1 MAWFPHLAA
10 SLRRCELFRG
20 NVSAGRACFR
30 ESCRAGG
37 SLTQLPVCG
46 EHCWLD
52 VGNIGGGLHFD
63 GLFIRIPDIDTAS
76 AGRSFLC
83 RRSVCCFGPPICPIA
98 TRSRGCCYGDVPDDC
113 HHPASVPDVV

>member
-63 GLFIRIPDIDTAS
+63 GLFILIPDIDTAS
-76 AGRSFLC
+76 SGSSFLC
-83 RRSVCCFGPPICPIA
+83 RRSVFFSLPPLFPITTLTPRSCF
-98 TRSRGCCYGDVPDDC
+98 S
-113 HHPASVPDVV
+113 